1 MGKPAVVRQRSGAPS
16 KASRTAARDG
26 SATRLTHFLRSTSFL
41 AMLLLAAVGATD
53 ARADTRLGESCD
65 LAVLGVKDKAE
76 FLGFD
81 AALHAAIERRDA
93 SALAPLVQFPLRL
106 NHADGKHASLESA
119 AALSSRFDQAFGP
132 TVRASV
138 AGQKVDA
145 LFCNADGVMY
155 GDGAVWVNRIDA
167 GHGPQFRVTAVNV
180 PGDSSAQ
187 SVSAADAKP
196 LLACGTDKFHIVI
209 DGAGASP
216 RYRSWNKPHA
226 LPERPAVEL
235 EGTTEVE
242 GTGSCA
248 HRLWRFHS
256 GRVEYVVS
264 EPGCRP
270 DTPGGARAQLEVLVA
285 GQSRLQTWCF

>member
-1 MGKPAVVRQRSGAPS
+1 MK
-16 KASRTAARDG
+16 
-26 SATRLTHFLRSTSFL
+26 HFLRSTSFL
-41 AMLLLAAVGATD
+41 VLLLAATGVTG

-65 LAVLGVKDKAE
+65 LAVLGVKDKSE
-76 FLGFD
+76 FLDFD
-81 AALHAAIERRDA
+81 AALRAAIERRDA

-132 TVRASV
+132 AVRATV

-155 GDGAVWVNRIDA
+155 GDGAVWVNRVDA
-167 GHGPQFRVTAVNV
+167 GRGPQFRVTAVNV

-187 SVSAADAKP
+187 GAPAADAKP
-196 LLACGTDKFHIVI
+196 LLACSTDRFHIVI
-209 DGAGASP
+209 DGTSASP

-226 LPERPAVEL
+226 PPEPHAVERV
-235 EGTTEVE
+235 GRTDVE
-242 GTGSCA
+242 GAGSCS
-248 HRLWRFHS
+248 HRIWRFHS
-256 GRVEYVVS
+256 GNAEYVVS

-270 DTPGGARAQLEVLVA
+270 DTPGGARAQLEVLVS